1 LAETGRDSS
10 IFDAPVLVD
19 GGLSCGRNMLKTS
32 EGSLESC
39 MADNRLV
46 SERDVDTHLRLE
58 RRVKK
63 GRGGGEGKKG

>member
-19 GGLSCGRNMLKTS
+19 VGLSRGRNMLKTS
-32 EGSLESC
+32 KGSLESC

-58 RRVKK
+58 HRVKK
-63 GRGGGEGKKG
+63 GRRGGEGKRG